1 MYSNSK
7 VSHPFVGMKRPDDH
21 QTRFMEDME
30 TAKEMGLDV
39 GDYAWI
45 DEHLT
50 HCPTIDWLR
59 MGMVNPKVK
68 N

>member
-1 MYSNSK
+1 
-7 VSHPFVGMKRPDDH
+7 
-21 QTRFMEDME
+21 ME